1 MTERSIFL
9 DASEIDDPHERAA
22 YLDRACAGDPG
33 LREQVERLLAA
44 NDRGGPFLERPAP
57 TSWGPSTSRRSR
69 SGRAR

>member
-1 MTERSIFL
+1 MTERSVFL
-9 DASEIDDPHERAA
+9 NALEIDDPRDRAA

-44 NDRGGPFLERPAP
+44 NDQGGPFLERPRR
-57 TSWGPSTSRRSR
+57 TSWEPSTSRRSR